1 MMTSNNFKK
10 GYTMMVL
17 KQKFL
22 NDVTKSL
29 KRVLYDDT
37 KTVQKSSKMM
47 VLKKG
52 STMMVLK
59 TFQKVLQ

>member
-52 STMMVLK
+52 STIMVLK

>member
-1 MMTSNNFKK
+1 MPKWLKMMTSNNFKK

-37 KTVQKSSKMM
+37 KTV
-47 VLKKG
+47 
-52 STMMVLK
+52 
-59 TFQKVLQ
+59 

>member
-1 MMTSNNFKK
+1 MPKWLKMMISNNFKK

-22 NDVTKSL
+22 NDVTKGL

-37 KTVQKSSKMM
+37 KTV
-47 VLKKG
+47 
-52 STMMVLK
+52 
-59 TFQKVLQ
+59 